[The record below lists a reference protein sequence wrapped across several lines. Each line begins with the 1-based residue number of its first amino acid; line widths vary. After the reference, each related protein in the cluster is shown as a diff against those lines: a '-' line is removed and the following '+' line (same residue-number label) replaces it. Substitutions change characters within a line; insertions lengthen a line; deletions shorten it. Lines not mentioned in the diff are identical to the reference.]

1 MYENMRRHGGSR
13 SRILNSGWTRRVMK
27 MGALWR
33 GNERPAVP
41 RKWDGSLPF
50 CVGLSRGG
58 RGWFALTA
66 GGRAWG
72 V

>member
-1 MYENMRRHGGSR
+1 MYEYMRRHGGR
-13 SRILNSGWTRRVMK
+13 SRILNSGRTRRVMK

-33 GNERPAVP
+33 GNGRPAVP

-58 RGWFALTA
+58 VVGSR
-66 GGRAWG
+66 
-72 V
+72 

>member
-1 MYENMRRHGGSR
+1 VYEYMRRHGGR
-13 SRILNSGWTRRVMK
+13 SRILNSGRTRRVMK
-27 MGALWR
+27 IGAARKRAAGGATEMGRVAPFLR
-33 GNERPAVP
+33 GIEP
-41 RKWDGSLPF
+41 R
-50 CVGLSRGG
+50 G